1 MPLWTIN
8 IAAPEF
14 GLDRDTLARRLR
26 QNGVEIPKGAAARK
40 PWLTTKQV
48 LQAAVGDL
56 ERERIRDTAASADA
70 RELEN
75 AQTRGELV
83 LMSEVEKI
91 YRDRLGPMRE
101 AIVAIPATYAARCN
115 PGDPHHAHAVLSDM
129 TDQLLKI
136 GRGET

>member
-1 MPLWTIN
+1 MLWTVKQ
-8 IAAPEF
+8 AAGEF
-14 GLDRDTLARRLR
+14 GLDERTLMRRLR
-26 QNGVEIPKGAAARK
+26 ECGHEIPVTRKGAK

-83 LMSEVEKI
+83 LMSEVDRIFRE
-91 YRDRLGPMRE
+91 RLGPVRE

-115 PGDPHHAHAVLSDM
+115 PGDPHHAHGVLADM

>member
-1 MPLWTIN
+1 MLWT
-8 IAAPEF
+8 AANAAVECGIDPKTFARRMHEL
-14 GLDRDTLARRLR
+14 GLDVPRGR
-26 QNGVEIPKGAAARK
+26 AAHK

-48 LQAAVGDL
+48 MGIVVGDL

-83 LMSEVEKI
+83 LMSEVDKI

-136 GRGET
+136 GRGEP

>member
-1 MPLWTIN
+1 MLWTPAH
-8 IAAPEF
+8 AAVECGIDPKTF
-14 GLDRDTLARRLR
+14 ARRMHEQGYEVPR
-26 QNGVEIPKGAAARK
+26 GRAATK

-48 LQAAVGDL
+48 LGIVVGDL

-83 LMSEVEKI
+83 MMSEVDRIFRE
-91 YRDRLGPMRE
+91 RLGPVRE

-115 PGDPHHAHAVLSDM
+115 PGDPHHAHGVLADM